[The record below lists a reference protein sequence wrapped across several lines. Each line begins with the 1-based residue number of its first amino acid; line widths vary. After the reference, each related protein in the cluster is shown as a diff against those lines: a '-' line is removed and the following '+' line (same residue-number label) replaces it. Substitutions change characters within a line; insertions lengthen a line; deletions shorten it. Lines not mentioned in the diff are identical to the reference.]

1 MPMLTELHAKDIRGV
16 LSCFDRMLIMGTL
29 PDIAHAK
36 AFTREL
42 NRRGVRIFDFPRFAQ
57 ELRDRIRDHAERL
70 ATEHGLPI
78 EFIKKIK
85 AFRKEERVQEIL
97 AERGTHP
104 GLVHIFSAMESCSSF
119 KPWHDKPSGKTFL
132 LPDSGRCLHYYF
144 YFIDPELGLCHLRVP
159 TWAPFR
165 LQFCMNGHNWLAS
178 RLEEGGIAFKQVDN
192 AFVDIEDF
200 EAAQQMADSFHPQ
213 VLHRKLEGFV
223 ERFCPVASEFAAGYH
238 WSLMQLEYATDLV
251 FRSRKALQPLYE
263 HLVRMAVH
271 AVRAE
276 QVATFLGKKLD
287 PRYLGEVGNDFNTR
301 IQGTR
306 IRHQMGRVALKMY
319 DKLGHVLRIETVV
332 NDVSFF
338 KYHRTVEHR
347 DGTRDKKLAPVK
359 KTLYSLGV
367 MAELLGA
374 ANRRY
379 LEFLSS
385 LDDDSEGRRKLEKLS
400 GRVRD
405 ANRSYR
411 GINFFDGEDLALLFA
426 LVRGEFNI
434 RGFQV
439 RDLRGI
445 LTEFTGPQLS
455 RHLRRLRVHRLVKK
469 VQGTYRYYLTRLGRR
484 VIAAALRLREG
495 SLIPALA
502 GLPA

>member
-1 MPMLTELHAKDIRGV
+1 MLMLTERHARQIRGV

-42 NRRGVRIFDFPRFAQ
+42 NRRHIRIFDFADFGKG
-57 ELRDRIRDHAERL
+57 LRDRIRAHAERL
-70 ATEHGLPI
+70 ATENGMEI
-78 EFIKKIK
+78 EFIRKIG
-85 AFRKEERVQEIL
+85 AFRKEDRIQEIV
-97 AERGTHP
+97 AERGTEP

-144 YFIDPELGLCHLRVP
+144 YFIDAELGLCHVRVP
-159 TWAPFR
+159 TWAPYR

-178 RLEEGGIAFKQVDN
+178 RLEAEGIGFQQIDN
-192 AFVDIEDF
+192 AFVHIDDF
-200 EAAQQMADSFHPQ
+200 EAAQQIADDFHPK
-213 VLHRKLEGFV
+213 VLHRKLERFA
-223 ERFCPVASEFAAGYH
+223 ERFCPVGSEFTAGYH
-238 WSLMQLEYATDLV
+238 WSLMQLEYATDIV
-251 FRSRKALQPLYE
+251 FSSPDTLQPLYE
-263 HLVRMAVH
+263 KLVRTAVH
-271 AVRAE
+271 AVQAE
-276 QVATFLGKKLD
+276 QVAMFLGKKLD

-306 IRHQMGRVALKMY
+306 IRHHMGRVALKMY
-319 DKLGHVLRIETVV
+319 DKFGYVLRIETVV

-338 KYHRTVEHR
+338 KHHRWVEHR
-347 DGTRDKKLAPVK
+347 DGTREKKLAPVK
-359 KTLYSLGV
+359 KTIYSLGV

-400 GRVRD
+400 DPVRD
-405 ANRSYR
+405 RNRSYR
-411 GINFFDGEDLALLFA
+411 GINFFDSIDLDLFVA
-426 LVRGEFNI
+426 IVRGEFNI
-434 RGFQV
+434 HGFGV
-439 RDLRGI
+439 RDLRR
-445 LTEFTGPQLS
+445 LLPHLTGPQLS
-455 RHLRRLRVHRLVKK
+455 RLVKRLRIHGLVKK
-469 VQGTYRYYLTRLGRR
+469 VRGTYRYYLTRLGRR
-484 VIAAALRLREG
+484 VTAAALRVREEVV
-495 SLIPALA
+495 IPALS